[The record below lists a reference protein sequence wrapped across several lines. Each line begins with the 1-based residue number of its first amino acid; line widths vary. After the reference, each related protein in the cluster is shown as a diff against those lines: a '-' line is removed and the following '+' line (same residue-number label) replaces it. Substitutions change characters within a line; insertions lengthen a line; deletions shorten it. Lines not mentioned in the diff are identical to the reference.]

1 MAGASDSW
9 ADQPATED
17 EIARI
22 KDPGFWD
29 YVKDIGSSAASGMR
43 KNVSSYPGVGGDL
56 YDLLAD
62 VAIVEAK
69 LKGASPE
76 RLAELRQGV
85 EEDRPPL
92 PTTEDVHQFLTKN
105 PYTPKTGPGQATETV
120 TSLLGPRGLTKG
132 LEHLGRNVVVPF
144 ISGEAAQW
152 IAEKLGLGPEET
164 ELLTAASSLSSG
176 PVYEGVKR
184 TAVKTVQGST
194 APEAATTMQTL
205 QGVDAPLTPELPNA
219 RQERLRRL
227 RDEGVEVTGGQALG
241 SETMRRWETGPTS
254 TKGSAQNQSQA
265 RQFTRAVLKRVGI
278 DADVASPEV
287 MDAAQQRFGQFYQDL
302 IQQNKGV
309 VMDPTL
315 AQTLTDIGSQFEGT
329 KGTAKGTHV
338 ERFFNRIVDASAQ
351 HGGVIPPDVFNAIHS
366 ELAAAIQSTS
376 KAPENSTMTGA
387 LRDMQDALYDT
398 IGRNGQP
405 EIQAQAKDLN
415 NRYRNFKIVQKSVGG
430 PGEGVSFGLVSPDKL
445 RSELE
450 RRDPAAYTQGRG
462 DLAQIARDAQSLTAL
477 PSSGTGAQLASSGL
491 SGLAT
496 MPVNMAISGA
506 LTSKPVRTS
515 LVSRALGDNP
525 ALFDP
530 MQAPPIISQST
541 GEDVPMLAYPGM
553 PAPVEPLPEDTAA
566 PPVIAPAQ
574 AAPAPVE
581 PEMLPPLPGQRSGLS
596 PDEMPAPIPIELAE
610 LLGGRRLP
618 LRV

>member
-9 ADQPATED
+9 LDTPATEA
-17 EIARI
+17 ETARI
-22 KDPGFWD
+22 RDPGFWD

-43 KNVSSYPGVGGDL
+43 KNVSSYPGTGGDL
-56 YDLLAD
+56 YDLLSD
-62 VAIVEAK
+62 VGIVEAK
-69 LKGASPE
+69 LKGATPE
-76 RLAELRQGV
+76 RLEELRRGV
-85 EEDRPPL
+85 KEDRPPL

-105 PYTPKTGPGQATETV
+105 PYEPKTGPGRVTETV
-120 TSLLGPRGLTKG
+120 TSLVGPRGLTKG

-176 PVYEGVKR
+176 PAYEGVKR

-194 APEAATTMQTL
+194 APEAATTIQTL

-287 MDAAQQRFGQFYQDL
+287 MNAAQQRFGQFYQDL
-302 IQQNKGV
+302 IQQNNGV

-315 AQTLTDIGSQFEGT
+315 AQALTDIGSQFEGT

-366 ELAAAIQSTS
+366 ELAAAIQSTA

-415 NRYRNFKIVQKSVGG
+415 NRYRNFKIVQKSIGG

-506 LTSKPVRTS
+506 LTSRPVRTS
-515 LVSRALGDNP
+515 LVNRALGDNP
-525 ALFDP
+525 AYFDP

-541 GEDVPMLAYPGM
+541 GEDVPMLPYPGM
-553 PAPVEPLPEDTAA
+553 PAPVEPLPEETAA

-581 PEMLPPLPGQRSGLS
+581 PEMLPPLPGQRSELS
-596 PDEMPAPIPIELAE
+596 PDDMPAPIPIELAE

-618 LRV
+618 MRV